1 MKCFLG
7 LKCSHASVQFSVLA
21 PPHVM
26 VLYIAGSALDK
37 ITASLSDLKTRL
49 DSRKCIAPDVFAEN
63 MKLRQETHHLGK
75 NLMYI
80 IPSPRAKF

>member
-1 MKCFLG
+1 MQSTLNVHILVFSSQYWLYLTWCF
-7 LKCSHASVQFSVLA
+7 
-21 PPHVM
+21 
-26 VLYIAGSALDK
+26 YIAGSALDK

-75 NLMYI
+75 NLI
-80 IPSPRAKF
+80 NVNHS